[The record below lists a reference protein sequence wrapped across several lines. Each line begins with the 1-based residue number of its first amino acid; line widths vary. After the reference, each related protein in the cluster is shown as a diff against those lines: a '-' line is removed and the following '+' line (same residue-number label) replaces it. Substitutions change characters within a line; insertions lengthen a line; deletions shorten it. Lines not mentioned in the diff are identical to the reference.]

1 MTVLE
6 VPTSKKPTEVEV
18 ITLSKKSSEKKGKA
32 KIHMWEPSKKKP
44 CTIMVCRHSGS
55 QFVCFKTVMEKFLK
69 PFMDSL
75 IIEPKESLLSQYSI
89 HEGNDKKSFKVEK
102 DLTDPEFTEKCEKCG
117 QMCKGKRGLGI
128 HVGRMHRNINE
139 EDTKKRKFGDD
150 KKTVNFE
157 TQKDDCDVCGL
168 ICSSKTDLNQHKAQC
183 IAQRDEFYKAQN
195 ETKIIQ
201 TKFQN
206 ICEKVSKLCSE
217 CDIKIEAHNAKELIL
232 KTIQHNN
239 ICTMKLVS
247 NEAIRTSEPTP
258 SPPHKKMKDTENAEV
273 EYELEKILN
282 SMKQME
288 VDEKIEGSMT
298 EEIIPE
304 HIDEIKEEEMLPKRL
319 QNMLGF
325 KGIDITEHKLCRV
338 SGGGKCGYNCIS
350 LHTTGSE
357 EMSSEIARNKN
368 EHIVSNWEDIYKQC
382 YEFPY
387 TERVGGTSRT
397 FETEE
402 DFLIFLLTDKEASAI
417 WMTHESMQAV
427 STMMNMNISILTT
440 GVAPS
445 VLNSCPRCSLQTIFK
460 TNEELRIHTEIVHHR
475 KESVEEKEGRIQ
487 GARWTHLKPD
497 SRIRTDIPN
506 EKAEELILLHED
518 ETHYNIIL
526 HKSHTTFKSKNIF
539 SEHKTEEHDKGKTLF
554 GDYLQHQESSSW
566 ADVTSKNRPCNKSN
580 PFSGPQS
587 SRIIKPGV
595 LYNEVGLTSKDK
607 EEGDTPS
614 YDTEW
619 TTVNRKRSS
628 NIVYNIPVQNRFEGI
643 DMAENKS
650 TSAKETMES
659 KCDLCD
665 FIFSTKSMLK
675 THMKIHKTQP
685 SNVNECKC
693 SASKDYKDSLN
704 EVRLL
709 R

>member
-55 QFVCFKTVMEKFLK
+55 QFVFLKTVMEKFLK

-75 IIEPKESLLSQYSI
+75 IIEPKESLLSQYSK

-102 DLTDPEFTEKCEKCG
+102 DLTDPELTEKCEKCG

-273 EYELEKILN
+273 ECELEKILN

-402 DFLIFLLTDKEASAI
+402 DFLIFLLTDKEASAM

-475 KESVEEKEGRIQ
+475 KESVEEKEGER
-487 GARWTHLKPD
+487 RKD
-497 SRIRTDIPN
+497 SRSQMDSPEARLQNQDG
-506 EKAEELILLHED
+506 
-518 ETHYNIIL
+518 Y
-526 HKSHTTFKSKNIF
+526 SK
-539 SEHKTEEHDKGKTLF
+539 
-554 GDYLQHQESSSW
+554 
-566 ADVTSKNRPCNKSN
+566 
-580 PFSGPQS
+580 
-587 SRIIKPGV
+587 
-595 LYNEVGLTSKDK
+595 
-607 EEGDTPS
+607 
-614 YDTEW
+614 
-619 TTVNRKRSS
+619 
-628 NIVYNIPVQNRFEGI
+628 
-643 DMAENKS
+643 
-650 TSAKETMES
+650 
-659 KCDLCD
+659 
-665 FIFSTKSMLK
+665 
-675 THMKIHKTQP
+675 
-685 SNVNECKC
+685 
-693 SASKDYKDSLN
+693 
-704 EVRLL
+704 
-709 R
+709 